1 MGLTDAPRRLH
12 SRNGRILR
20 SSVNFRWVIVGLLA
34 FAALLNYIDRQSLS
48 LMASVVQHDLGIDD
62 EGYALLVNA
71 FLAAYML
78 GGILSAF
85 LVDRMGA
92 RLTMML
98 FVVAWSAA
106 SGLAG
111 LANALWQLAAL
122 RFALGVAEAGG
133 WIASPKLVQEWFPK
147 TEHAFAIGLYSS
159 AAHFG
164 AAISP
169 LLVTSLLLAV
179 GWRLTFG
186 LTGLLGLVWFVTWTI
201 VYPAHRLPV
210 TAGVSS
216 TEDRVEACHIPRTGW
231 LKVLSTP
238 GVWLIALCN
247 SLTNPVWFFYLFWFP
262 KYLTDERGLSI
273 AEMGRVAWV
282 VYASAGVG
290 SLVGGA
296 LSGWA
301 IKRGAAPPT
310 ARILVLALLAIIA
323 PLGAL
328 NALAPP
334 VVVSLALGS
343 MVAFCHTAWVTNQ
356 SALLVDLYPGPQLAK
371 AFATSGL
378 LAGAVTIGSQ
388 YLIGQ
393 LVSSLTYRPMFLIIA
408 VAYPFGLLAAWL
420 ATRAMRRRAWET
432 RPDSHGGC

>member
-1 MGLTDAPRRLH
+1 M
-12 SRNGRILR
+12 
-20 SSVNFRWVIVGLLA
+20 
-34 FAALLNYIDRQSLS
+34 
-48 LMASVVQHDLGIDD
+48 
-62 EGYALLVNA
+62 
-71 FLAAYML
+71 
-78 GGILSAF
+78 
-85 LVDRMGA
+85 
-92 RLTMML
+92 
-98 FVVAWSAA
+98 
-106 SGLAG
+106 
-111 LANALWQLAAL
+111 
-122 RFALGVAEAGG
+122 
-133 WIASPKLVQEWFPK
+133 
-147 TEHAFAIGLYSS
+147 
-159 AAHFG
+159 
-164 AAISP
+164 
-169 LLVTSLLLAV
+169 
-179 GWRLTFG
+179 
-186 LTGLLGLVWFVTWTI
+186 I
-201 VYPAHRLPV
+201 VYPAHRLPGTV
-210 TAGVSS
+210 DDGS
-216 TEDRVEACHIPRTGW
+216 TEESAEFYKLRPTSW
-231 LKVLSTP
+231 LEVLSTP

-262 KYLTDERGLSI
+262 KYLTDERGLSV

-301 IKRGAAPPT
+301 IKHGATPPK
-310 ARILVLALLAIIA
+310 ARILVLTLLAMIA

-343 MVAFCHTAWVTNQ
+343 LVAFCHTAWVTNQ

-393 LVSSLTYRPMFLIIA
+393 LVASLTYRPMFLVIA

-432 RPDSHGGC
+432 HPEAPGGR